1 MQVNLFLFLLAFLSS
16 VASAQTYAEPSP
28 ALHQCTKT
36 LTYQLFFNNL
46 KIGQMTRVLRWQDK
60 QAQIN
65 SYSNIEVLATKTRFN
80 QQSQVFWSEEQQ
92 SFLSKGFRREVKG
105 LLGGKTE
112 VSFNGDG
119 SSSKVTVDGK
129 VSSFTSDS
137 LPLLDADAIGSQMR
151 LSLIE
156 GKTQFEYNLQD
167 TDDVNRYYFQVKG
180 RERINSNFGSVNTIR
195 LNKSERA
202 TGNLSCG
209 FRQTSTTN
217 WSVLPINGKF
227 STLKPFYSV
236 ISKSALQPISFP
248 PQQHQIS
255 RQLPFADHFIVT
267 LPPIIFRLAPHVSRC
282 LWQRFVR
289 NEGRLLLAR

>member
-119 SSSKVTVDGK
+119 SSSKVTVDGN

-195 LNKSERA
+195 VEQVRKSDRKFVMWFSPDVDYQLVRA
-202 TGNLSCG
+202 TYKRKILDLKAVLLSNKQVCPATNQ
-209 FRQTSTTN
+209 FSSTATSN
-217 WSVLPINGKF
+217 
-227 STLKPFYSV
+227 
-236 ISKSALQPISFP
+236 Q
-248 PQQHQIS
+248 
-255 RQLPFADHFIVT
+255 
-267 LPPIIFRLAPHVSRC
+267 
-282 LWQRFVR
+282 
-289 NEGRLLLAR
+289 

>member
-16 VASAQTYAEPSP
+16 VASAQTFADPTP
-28 ALHQCTKT
+28 AFHQCTKT

-46 KIGQMTRVLRWQDK
+46 KIGQMTRVLRWQDN

-112 VSFNGDG
+112 VSFTGDG
-119 SSSKVTVDGK
+119 SASKVTVDGK
-129 VSSFTSDS
+129 VSSFSSDN

-151 LSLIE
+151 LGLIE
-156 GKTQFEYNLQD
+156 GKTHFEYNLQD

-180 RERINSNFGSVNTIR
+180 KERINTNFGNVDTIR
-195 LNKSERA
+195 VEQVRKSDRKLVMWFSPEVDYQLVRVTYKRKVLDLKAVLLSNKKVCPA
-202 TGNLSCG
+202 TS
-209 FRQTSTTN
+209 Q
-217 WSVLPINGKF
+217 F
-227 STLKPFYSV
+227 SYASP
-236 ISKSALQPISFP
+236 LQPK
-248 PQQHQIS
+248 
-255 RQLPFADHFIVT
+255 L
-267 LPPIIFRLAPHVSRC
+267 
-282 LWQRFVR
+282 
-289 NEGRLLLAR
+289 